1 METEIKNNI
10 TEAGE
15 AVTAAETETAAPVTE
30 ETVEKTE
37 TAAEGTVEKTE
48 AAAPAAE
55 ETTEEAETAAAGE
68 TAAQQA
74 EPGTPAK
81 EAEADA
87 SAEPAETM
95 ADYDKE
101 LEASFR
107 KINEGDLLSGT
118 VIHVNEEEVTLDL
131 NYYAPGIIKAA
142 DMSRDPSFSLMTDVH
157 VGDKI
162 QGTVVKRDDG
172 AGNILLSCV
181 EAAEVVGWDKLNAY
195 LEEKTILP
203 VKVSEVVNKGVVG
216 YLEGIRAFI
225 PASHL
230 SLSYV
235 EDLNTFVGQT
245 LDVRVITVEK
255 DRKKLVL
262 SARDVLKEREAEK
275 MNQKIAMLA
284 PGTVLEGKVES
295 LMPYGA
301 FVDLGGGLSGLVH
314 ISQISQK
321 RIKNPSEVLKVGDTV
336 KAKVLNTN
344 NNKIS
349 LSMKAVEENAEPDP
363 VEEKVA
369 AQYSSGK
376 SVGTSL
382 ADLLKGLK
390 L

>member
-1 METEIKNNI
+1 MDTEIKNNI

-15 AVTAAETETAAPVTE
+15 AVSA
-30 ETVEKTE
+30 
-37 TAAEGTVEKTE
+37 TE
-48 AAAPAAE
+48 AESTAPAAE
-55 ETTEEAETAAAGE
+55 EAAAKPAETAAP
-68 TAAQQA
+68 A
-74 EPGTPAK
+74 EPV
-81 EAEADA
+81 
-87 SAEPAETM
+87 ETM

-118 VIHVNEEEVTLDL
+118 VIHVSEEEVTLDL
-131 NYYAPGIIKAA
+131 SYYAPGVIKAA
-142 DMSRDPSFSLMTDVH
+142 DMSRDPSFSLMADVH

-181 EAAEVVGWDKLNAY
+181 EAAEVVGWDKLNTY

-216 YLEGIRAFI
+216 YLEGIRGFI

-230 SLSYV
+230 ALSYV
-235 EDLNTFVGQT
+235 EDLSTFVGQT
-245 LDVRVITVEK
+245 LDVRVITVDKEK
-255 DRKKLVL
+255 KKLVL

-275 MNQKIAMLA
+275 MNQKIAMMA

-321 RIKNPSEVLKVGDTV
+321 RIKNPSEVLKEGDTV
-336 KAKVLNTN
+336 KVKVLNTN

-363 VEEKVA
+363 VEEKMA

-382 ADLLKGLK
+382 GDLLKGLK